1 MKYLIITGMSGAG
14 KSRAADVLEDLDYY
28 CVDNMPA
35 ALLPKLAEF
44 CIGMGSRYEN
54 VALVTDLRSAG
65 GAEAIL
71 EALDGLRAQECEY
84 KILFMDADTPTIIR
98 RYKETRRRHPLMG
111 QAGSVEAA
119 VALERERLSDLR
131 ARADYLI
138 DTSTLTLGQCQARI
152 YELVIGR
159 AKERTLRVNVM
170 SFGFKHGVPQE
181 ADMVLDVR
189 FLPNPFYVP
198 ALKDGTGMDEPV
210 YDFVFGSDAA
220 VELMERL
227 KGLMEFLLPQYVE
240 EGKHTLTVAVGCTGG
255 HHRSVAV
262 ARALT
267 ERIRTLGHPAE
278 LMNRDIN
285 K

>member
-1 MKYLIITGMSGAG
+1 MKFLIITGMSGAG

-44 CIGMGSRYEN
+44 CMGMGSRYEN

-71 EALDGLRAQECEY
+71 DALDGLRAQECEY
-84 KILFMDADTPTIIR
+84 KILFMDANTPTIIR
-98 RYKETRRRHPLMG
+98 RYKETRRPHPLLG
-111 QAGSVEAA
+111 ETGSVEAA
-119 VALERERLSDLR
+119 VALERKRLAGLR
-131 ARADYLI
+131 ARADHRI
-138 DTSTLTLGQCQARI
+138 DTSALTLGQCQARI
-152 YELVIGR
+152 YELIVGR
-159 AKERTLRVNVM
+159 AEERTLRVNVM
-170 SFGFKHGVPQE
+170 SFGFKYGVPQE
-181 ADMVLDVR
+181 ADLVLDVR
-189 FLPNPFYVP
+189 FLPNPYYVP
-198 ALKDGTGMDEPV
+198 ELKDLTGMDDPV
-210 YDFVFGSDAA
+210 YDFVFANDVA

-227 KGLMEFLLPQYVE
+227 KALLDFLLPQYVE

-278 LMNRDIN
+278 LVNRDIN

>member
-1 MKYLIITGMSGAG
+1 MKFLIITGMSGAG

-44 CIGMGSRYEN
+44 CKGMGSRYEN

-71 EALDGLRAQECEY
+71 DALDGLGAQECEY

-98 RYKETRRRHPLMG
+98 RYKETRRPHPLLG
-111 QAGSVEAA
+111 ETGSIEAA
-119 VALERERLSDLR
+119 VALERERLARLR
-131 ARADYLI
+131 ARADHRI
-138 DTSTLTLGQCQARI
+138 DTSTLTLGQCQSRI
-152 YELVIGR
+152 YELIVGR
-159 AKERTLRVNVM
+159 AEERTLRVNVM

-181 ADMVLDVR
+181 ADLVLDVR

-198 ALKDGTGMDEPV
+198 ELKDLTGMDDPV
-210 YDFVFGSDAA
+210 YDFVFSNDVA

-227 KGLMEFLLPQYVE
+227 KALLDFLLPQYVE

-255 HHRSVAV
+255 HHRSIAV

-278 LMNRDIN
+278 LVNRDIN

>member
-44 CIGMGSRYEN
+44 CVGMGSRYEN

-65 GAEAIL
+65 GAEAII
-71 EALDGLRAQECEY
+71 EALDGLGAQECEY

-119 VALERERLSDLR
+119 VALERERLSHLR
-131 ARADYLI
+131 ARADYVI
-138 DTSTLTLGQCQARI
+138 DTSILTLGQCQARI
-152 YELVIGR
+152 YELVVGR
-159 AKERTLRVNVM
+159 AEERTLRVNVV

-198 ALKDGTGMDEPV
+198 ELKDGSGMDDDV
-210 YDFVFGSDAA
+210 YDFVFANDVA

-227 KGLMEFLLPQYVE
+227 KSLLEFLLPQYVE

-255 HHRSVAV
+255 RHRSVAV

-278 LMNRDIN
+278 LVNRDIN